1 MDRSSH
7 EYHDHISN
15 IIKAPSVIHGA
26 PQYPNVHKA
35 FNHDHRVYFQS
46 RLQQAKPRPKKRV
59 QLTDLAGRAIVE
71 YEVDVDESFD
81 SEADGF
87 VQQKQKN
94 FELCKWKTFRMY

>member
-35 FNHDHRVYFQS
+35 FNHS

>member
-26 PQYPNVHKA
+26 PQYPNVHK
-35 FNHDHRVYFQS
+35 
-46 RLQQAKPRPKKRV
+46 PKKRV